1 MMTHAG
7 GPLTGDLFF
16 AKSACCLAA
25 ANREESHHRGLCGLR
40 RAPSVISVRLQRVR
54 QGSHSLVTQ
63 KDPPAQDISPGVYAC
78 SYENDSA
85 ERSRASVLR
94 EHEPPLAVVRVSSL
108 TVFSSE
114 AR

>member
-1 MMTHAG
+1 MSVPRAIRASS
-7 GPLTGDLFF
+7 GPRGVERVV
-16 AKSACCLAA
+16 AA
-25 ANREESHHRGLCGLR
+25 W
-40 RAPSVISVRLQRVR
+40 PVR
-54 QGSHSLVTQ
+54 
-63 KDPPAQDISPGVYAC
+63 GVYAC